1 MNVVLQ
7 NLMKLQALEFKE
19 VEASAKEIEAR
30 IAEIRALVPP
40 PIMGHYDRLV
50 VRGKKGIAV
59 IRNQTCSGCHM
70 RQPLGTI
77 TVLMRGEDLQLCD
90 SCGRYLYVEPGEN
103 PTIEKAPEVKPQPKP
118 RARRK
123 KADPLVAAP

>member
-1 MNVVLQ
+1 
-7 NLMKLQALEFKE
+7 
-19 VEASAKEIEAR
+19 
-30 IAEIRALVPP
+30 
-40 PIMGHYDRLV
+40 
-50 VRGKKGIAV
+50 
-59 IRNQTCSGCHM
+59 M

-123 KADPLVAAP
+123 KADPLVAAS

>member
-1 MNVVLQ
+1 MNVALQ
-7 NLMKLQALEFKE
+7 NLMKLQALQFKE
-19 VEASAKEIEAR
+19 VEASAKEIEAQT
-30 IAEIRALVPP
+30 AELRALIPP

-123 KADPLVAAP
+123 KADPLVAAS